1 MQWELVALYW
11 QHYAIIVRG
20 YQDPI
25 MEHVGGWRC
34 LENFKYGRHGNCS
47 TNDKSV
53 YETIQ

>member
-1 MQWELVALYW
+1 MQRELVALYW

-34 LENFKYGRHGNCS
+34 PENFKYGGHGNCS
-47 TNDKSV
+47 TNDKFV
-53 YETIQ
+53 HETIQ